1 MSEPSLP
8 GFFTRFFLAWAAYF
22 RTLFDA
28 QFAAGVIRL
37 REGKPALPEQGAKSD
52 EAPRKA
58 SSDDDGEAAAKAAR
72 KDKKDEKKKEV
83 ILREAGPEAALQLL
97 SLLQREGR
105 FVDFLEEDVS
115 SFSDAQIGA
124 AARVVHDGCRKALR
138 EHLPLE
144 PVRTEDEGSK
154 IKIEKGFD
162 AHKVRLTGNVTGE
175 APFTGTLAHRGWKVK
190 EVKLPKMTEGHDAT
204 IVAPAEVEV

>member
-1 MSEPSLP
+1 MSETPLP

-37 REGKPALPEQGAKSD
+37 RSGEPALPPSA
-52 EAPRKA
+52 EATKR
-58 SSDDDGEAAAKAAR
+58 
-72 KDKKDEKKKEV
+72 DEKKAKKAEPVEEKAPEKVEPKRKEV
-83 ILREAGPEAALQLL
+83 VLREAGPDAALQLL
-97 SLLQREGR
+97 ALLQREGR
-105 FVDFLEEDVS
+105 FVDFLEEDVA

-124 AARVVHDGCRKALR
+124 AARVVHDGCRKAIR

-144 PVRTEDEGSK
+144 PVRSEDEGARV
-154 IKIEKGFD
+154 KIEKGFD
-162 AHKVRLTGNVTGE
+162 ASKVRLTGNVTGE

-190 EVKLPKMTEGHDAT
+190 DVKLPKMTEGHDAT

>member
-1 MSEPSLP
+1 MSETPLP

-37 REGKPALPEQGAKSD
+37 REGKAALPEETKKSD
-52 EAPRKA
+52 TKKAKPAEEPKPEAKPQEKA
-58 SSDDDGEAAAKAAR
+58 EP
-72 KDKKDEKKKEV
+72 KKKEV
-83 ILREAGPEAALQLL
+83 VLREAGPDAALQLL
-97 SLLQREGR
+97 ALLQREGR
-105 FVDFLEEDVS
+105 FVDFLEEDVA

-124 AARVVHDGCRKALR
+124 AARVVHDGCRKAIR

-144 PVRTEDEGSK
+144 AVRSEDEGSK
-154 IKIEKGFD
+154 IKLEKGFD
-162 AHKVRLTGNVTGE
+162 AARVRLTGNVTGD

>member
-58 SSDDDGEAAAKAAR
+58 SRDDDGEAAAKAAR